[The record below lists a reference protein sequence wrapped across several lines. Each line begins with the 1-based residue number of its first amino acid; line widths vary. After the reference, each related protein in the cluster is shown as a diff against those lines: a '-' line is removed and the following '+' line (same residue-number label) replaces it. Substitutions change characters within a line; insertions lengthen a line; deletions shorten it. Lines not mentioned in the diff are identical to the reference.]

1 MFFSFVKSDKIILTK
16 FLTLEKAASKV
27 NKDAVFKTIK
37 LQFIIYLLF
46 ASALSPNSFRSG
58 PLIIDHSCCALPWEQ
73 NIYSMWC
80 QHPNQITDRDWSI
93 FITTPA
99 IGWHFSIRAQ
109 PKEFLH
115 CVDTMASSKDMQRF
129 TAEDVLAQIENVN
142 DIASDRGGMDSG

>member
-58 PLIIDHSCCALPWEQ
+58 PLNFSPAGLMTSSIIAAARYHGKK
-73 NIYSMWC
+73 NIFYVM
-80 QHPNQITDRDWSI
+80 PV
-93 FITTPA
+93 P
-99 IGWHFSIRAQ
+99 
-109 PKEFLH
+109 
-115 CVDTMASSKDMQRF
+115 
-129 TAEDVLAQIENVN
+129 
-142 DIASDRGGMDSG
+142 